1 MSILAVYLSS
11 TGEVLF
17 LQFCGHTVIVH
28 PRKKYLS
35 NYFIMMIFNE
45 ILERNSFYEKKM
57 ALKHRLVVEILTLV
71 FFSNAKAEV

>member
-1 MSILAVYLSS
+1 MSILAVYLTS

-17 LQFCGHTVIVH
+17 LQFCGHMVIVH

-45 ILERNSFYEKKM
+45 ILARNSFYEKM

-71 FFSNAKAEV
+71 FFSNAKTEV